1 MTGKPFLTQ
10 KFVSTL
16 VTIQWNSYTQ
26 GAVQIRVS
34 LTVEKLEFFFYSVS
48 DHLSKKL
55 GQWRYLH
62 AWTTCDGF
70 VFHLEGMKIIIDYL

>member
-1 MTGKPFLTQ
+1 MTGKPFYDT
-10 KFVSTL
+10 KICVHPSD
-16 VTIQWNSYTQ
+16 NSVEFLYT

-70 VFHLEGMKIIIDYL
+70 VFHLKGMKIIIDYL